1 MHRTYTVHF
10 TRLIYSALIVVFF
23 VPGGP
28 SVPVTAGEQQ
38 PWVVYE
44 GEDGPGS
51 GSHVVL
57 IAGDEEYRSE
67 EALPQLGKILAER
80 HGFRCTVLFPIDPKT
95 GRIKPDFNRNIPGTS
110 ALSSADLMV
119 IFTRFRSLPYE
130 QMKPIDAYLKRGGPV
145 IGIRPT
151 VVGFRYGADSPWAHY
166 SDGYDG
172 PKEAWKDGF
181 GEVVLGETWISHH
194 GDHGSESTRGV
205 VPKQALEH
213 PITNGVGRRS
223 IWGPTDVYEV
233 YPPDRATILLR
244 GRVLAGMSPDSE
256 PNPSKNDPMMPLA
269 WLNPYRHPTGKQG
282 TCFTTT
288 IGAAGDFQNEA
299 LRRLFVNAT
308 YFLLEKDV
316 PQAANVETVG
326 DYQPGEFGFG
336 DYKKKRTP
344 SFYRRKK

>member
-1 MHRTYTVHF
+1 MQRSYSVYV
-10 TRLIYSALIVVFF
+10 TRLILSPLIVVLCS
-23 VPGGP
+23 PGFLFAP
-28 SVPVTAGEQQ
+28 ASAGDQE

-44 GEDGPGS
+44 GGEGPGA
-51 GSHVVL
+51 GSHIVL

-80 HGFRCTVLFPIDPKT
+80 HGFRCTVLFPIDPRT

-151 VVGFRYGADSPWAHY
+151 VVGFRYGPDSPWAHY
-166 SDGYDG
+166 SNGYDG
-172 PKEAWKDGF
+172 PRDAWTDGF

-194 GDHGSESTRGV
+194 GDHGSESTRGI
-205 VPKQALEH
+205 VPEQALDH
-213 PITNGVGRRS
+213 PITNGIGRRG

-233 YPPDRATILLR
+233 HPPDRATILLR
-244 GRVLAGMSPDSE
+244 GKVLAGMSPDSE

-269 WLNPYRHPTGKQG
+269 WLTPYQLPGGEKG

-288 IGAAGDFQNEA
+288 IGAAGDFQNED

-308 YFLLEKDV
+308 YHLLDRDV
-316 PQAANVETVG
+316 PQTANVKTVG
-326 DYQPGEFGFG
+326 DYQPNGFGFG
-336 DYKKKRTP
+336 DYEKGRTP
-344 SFYRRKK
+344 SFYKPEK